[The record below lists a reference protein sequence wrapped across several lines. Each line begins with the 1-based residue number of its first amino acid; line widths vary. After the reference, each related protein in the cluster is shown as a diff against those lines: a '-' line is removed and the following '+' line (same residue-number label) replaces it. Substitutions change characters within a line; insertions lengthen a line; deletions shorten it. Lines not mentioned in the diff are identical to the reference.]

1 MTCQGDFT
9 LTNSLHLLFWFAICH
24 LLFLSFSPLL
34 LCVLFPKYLSPK
46 VVFVKI
52 PPFRPCIYR
61 TIVLLLRLI
70 L

>member
-34 LCVLFPKYLSPK
+34 LCVLSPPPNTYPPIWY
-46 VVFVKI
+46 FV
-52 PPFRPCIYR
+52 
-61 TIVLLLRLI
+61 
-70 L
+70 